1 MIQLSV
7 LDLANIGEGFSPA
20 DALTNALD
28 LALHAE
34 AAGFKRFWLAEHHNL
49 AGIASAAT
57 AEGKSLNQWV
67 VDALGQAV
75 AS

>member
-34 AAGFKRFWLAEHHNL
+34 TAGFKRFWLA
-49 AGIASAAT
+49 
-57 AEGKSLNQWV
+57 
-67 VDALGQAV
+67 
-75 AS
+75 